1 MSSNKFRLSH
11 VSGDIVDV
19 SKVYDHAY
27 ENVEVKLGVETNWDG
42 TKFLTKVSKKKKMSN
57 SELGS
62 FQNLFLTVKV
72 GSHIDSR

>member
-27 ENVEVKLGVETNWDG
+27 ENVEVKLGVETN
-42 TKFLTKVSKKKKMSN
+42 
-57 SELGS
+57 
-62 FQNLFLTVKV
+62 
-72 GSHIDSR
+72 